1 MIFPYRCVPLSGS
14 TLFMRLSVL
23 CLGFVGV
30 CVPSVFALTGTITG
44 NAADGQANSDGT
56 VSATTVTYGRLG
68 ADSGIRHSVIHV
80 FQIPT
85 TILNDATQQFTAA
98 TYRTAIGSISASA
111 VNGDLY
117 GLGYSINP
125 AISSADFYE
134 GVSDSTSVLLKDN
147 FLTPSTP
154 WYSSATESGV
164 ALVTHL
170 NDCLTA
176 ARAAGATSAYVFIR
190 LSLDAYSWSTL
201 YTIGMAEAGGT
212 SVPSL
217 AYTTAS
223 TVPPVTTQTVSGN
236 LAVAGNLSAAGNSVA
251 FGTQGSQFGF
261 SMNYT
266 PGAVSSIDFSAS
278 SSAANWLW
286 RQGEAPQLKLSNAN
300 VLTLYNP
307 SSGAAGITLNPAGYS
322 GFGTATPTAKLDV
335 VGDIK
340 VSGKVRIPQSG
351 DLSMGGFTSGTN
363 PAQ

>member
-1 MIFPYRCVPLSGS
+1 MFL
-14 TLFMRLSVL
+14 RLSVL
-23 CLGFVGV
+23 CLGIVGIGI
-30 CVPSVFALTGTITG
+30 PSVFALTGTITG

-56 VSATTVTYGRLG
+56 VSATTATYARLG

-85 TILNDATQQFTAA
+85 AILSDATQQFTAA
-98 TYRTAIGSISASA
+98 TYKTSIGSISASA

-117 GLGYSINP
+117 GLGYSVSP
-125 AISSADFYE
+125 AIAAADFHE
-134 GVSDSTSVLLKDN
+134 GASDATSVLLKDN
-147 FLTPSTP
+147 FLTPSTT
-154 WYSSATESGV
+154 WYSSVTESGA
-164 ALVTHL
+164 ALVAHL

-176 ARAAGATSAYVFIR
+176 ARAAGATNAYVFIR

-201 YTIGMAEAGGT
+201 YTIGMTEAGGT

-236 LAVAGNLSAAGNSVA
+236 LAVTGNLSAAGNTAA
-251 FGTQGSQFGF
+251 FGTQGTQSGF
-261 SMNYT
+261 SLNYT
-266 PGAVSSIDFSAS
+266 PGAVASIDFSAS

-286 RQGEAPQLKLSNAN
+286 KQGEAPQLKLSNTN

-307 SSGAAGITLNPAGYS
+307 TTGTAGITLNPAGYS
-322 GFGTATPTAKLDV
+322 GFGTAAPTAKLDV

-351 DLSMGGFTSGTN
+351 DLSMGGFTTGTN
-363 PAQ
+363 PAP